1 MYKIQANF
9 SMDPMVLKSDI
20 SYLFSILD
28 EKVPELIEDI
38 YLKVYDKGSAL
49 NAKKFYDK
57 SWFLSQK
64 ISTESKIKIAKI
76 LKNLGEK
83 FGVDSL
89 IWKGISEMEPEII
102 KDIDI
107 LENKE

>member
-1 MYKIQANF
+1 M
-9 SMDPMVLKSDI
+9 LK
-20 SYLFSILD
+20 
-28 EKVPELIEDI
+28 K
-38 YLKVYDKGSAL
+38 
-49 NAKKFYDK
+49 
-57 SWFLSQK
+57 
-64 ISTESKIKIAKI
+64 
-76 LKNLGEK
+76 LGEK